1 MPVLNTGMMPGGA
14 IGNELTFVTRRAFMP
29 FLTVQIYSAT
39 PTLSLLLRNAQRA
52 KGGAS
57 QITVPV
63 QGTNFVN
70 FGWTDYSGT
79 FSQPQV
85 LTAVQNAEH
94 NLTLGVV
101 PVPFLG
107 VEGLI
112 QSSEAVI
119 PLLKARMADAKTVA
133 VQQISNALF
142 NNSAPAEVGGGTGP
156 NQLPLPAGQGASPG
170 SLVMNGLNQAYD
182 NGTQFGFSTYGGI
195 NRTTAGN
202 SFWQGNVQAS
212 AGAVL
217 ARSKFIV
224 YLMQLTKLAGGE
236 SPDFVVMSMSD
247 WTTLMQDFMGG
258 ESFRTMPGTRYTK
271 DVPINAGFRAIQLG
285 DTPIFAD
292 PFCPKGTAYVLNS
305 KYFALYLSEDAPFVF
320 SGFYSTI
327 PNLQIGN
334 VGVVLVALQTVCTKP
349 SSGMIVTGITG
360 GAF

>member
-1 MPVLNTGMMPGGA
+1 MPQLNVGMLPGGA
-14 IGNELTFVTRRAFMP
+14 IGNELTYVTRRAFMP
-29 FLTVQIYSAT
+29 FLTTQIYSAT
-39 PTLSLLLRNAQRA
+39 PSLSLLLRNAQRA

-57 QITVPV
+57 QVTVPV

-85 LTAVQNAEH
+85 LTAVQNAEF

-101 PVPFLG
+101 PIPFLG
-107 VEGLI
+107 VEGLV
-112 QSSEAVI
+112 QASEAVI

-133 VQQISNALF
+133 VQQLSNALF
-142 NNSAPAEVGGGTGP
+142 NNTTPAEVGGGSGPGQIPLPSPATGP
-156 NQLPLPAGQGASPG
+156 
-170 SLVMNGLNQAYD
+170 LVMNGFGQAYD
-182 NGTQFGFSTYGGI
+182 DGTNFATYGGI

-202 SFWQGNVQAS
+202 AFWKSNLFGTQGAI
-212 AGAVL
+212 L
-217 ARSKFIV
+217 TRTKFIV
-224 YLMQLTKLAGGE
+224 PLMQTTKLAGGE

-247 WTTLMQDFMGG
+247 WTQLMTDFMGA
-258 ESFRTMPGTRYTK
+258 ESFRTMPGSRYTK
-271 DVPINAGFRAIQLG
+271 DIPINAGFRAIQLG
-285 DTPIFAD
+285 DTPIFCD
-292 PFCPKGTAYVLNS
+292 PFCPKGTAYLVNS

-334 VGVVLVALQTVCTKP
+334 VGVVLVALNTVCTKP
-349 SSGMIVTGITG
+349 SSGAQLTGITG